1 MLSRYTIAATNGSF
15 LQDPEYLD
23 QILIYPE
30 QKKAPAV
37 WSKDVIT
44 DRILPAITM
53 TADEQTEF
61 SAINNDIATY
71 KDEMVNKYIIG
82 TESLDSF
89 DEFVATIEKLGIE
102 EATSIQQ
109 GAYER
114 YMNR

>member
-1 MLSRYTIAATNGSF
+1 MYSNNKYIALETRKNLSRGISTPVTENTARGPLDSF
-15 LQDPEYLD
+15 TEN
-23 QILIYPE
+23 IEINIGLI
-30 QKKAPAV
+30 KR
-37 WSKDVIT
+37 
-44 DRILPAITM
+44 RIK
-53 TADEQTEF
+53 
-61 SAINNDIATY
+61 SNDLWI
-71 KDEMVNKYIIG
+71 NKYIIG